1 MTQLWRPFQPHFL
14 VYQNE
19 EIAPNPFAFTM
30 YYVPHKDHKN
40 NSGTFET
47 IKIPILGYDFQ
58 AHMGLPLYIV
68 SQMISIISS

>member
-19 EIAPNPFAFTM
+19 EIAPNPVAFTIH
-30 YYVPHKDHKN
+30 YVPHKDHKN

-47 IKIPILGYDFQ
+47 IKVPIRGYASQ

-68 SQMISIISS
+68 SQIISIISS